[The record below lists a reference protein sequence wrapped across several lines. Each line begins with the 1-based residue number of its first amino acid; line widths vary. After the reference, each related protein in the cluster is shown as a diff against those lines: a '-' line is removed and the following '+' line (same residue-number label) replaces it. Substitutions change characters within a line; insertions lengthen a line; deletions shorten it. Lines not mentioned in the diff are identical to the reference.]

1 MTRRAKQLWL
11 IGASIFTVINLV
23 GLGMAVAMREVPHSW
38 THVVLSIVGI
48 YAMWRLLPRAE
59 SGELP
64 MFPPTEAGLDQL
76 QQSVDAIAVEVERI
90 GEAQRFDAKLKQ
102 ERKETDR

>member
-1 MTRRAKQLWL
+1 MTRRAKQLWV
-11 IGASIFTVINLV
+11 IGASIFTVINLI
-23 GLGMAVAMREVPHSW
+23 GIGMAVVMREGPHTA
-38 THVVLSIVGI
+38 THVVLSVVGM
-48 YAMWRLLPRAE
+48 YAMWRLLSRAE
-59 SGELP
+59 SGELTAL
-64 MFPPTEAGLDQL
+64 PPTEAGLEQL

>member
-11 IGASIFTVINLV
+11 IGASIFTVVNLV
-23 GLGMAVAMREVPHSW
+23 GIGMAVTMREVVHSW
-38 THVVLSIVGI
+38 THVVLSVVGM
-48 YAMWRLLPRAE
+48 YAMWRLLPRVDAQE
-59 SGELP
+59 VHALP
-64 MFPPTEAGLDQL
+64 EATAGLEQL

-90 GEAQRFDAKLKQ
+90 GEAQRFDARLKQ